1 VLVEWRVHL
10 NSSGPDSKRI
20 PEYATNITLDD
31 SKFVT
36 QGGRDSLR
44 KVQ

>member
-1 VLVEWRVHL
+1 VLVEWQINL
-10 NSSGPDSKRI
+10 NSGGLDSKRI
-20 PEYATNITLDD
+20 FNNVTNVFLDD

>member
-1 VLVEWRVHL
+1 MLVEWRVPL
-10 NSSGPDSKRI
+10 NSGGPDSKRI
-20 PEYATNITLDD
+20 LEYVTNIFLDD